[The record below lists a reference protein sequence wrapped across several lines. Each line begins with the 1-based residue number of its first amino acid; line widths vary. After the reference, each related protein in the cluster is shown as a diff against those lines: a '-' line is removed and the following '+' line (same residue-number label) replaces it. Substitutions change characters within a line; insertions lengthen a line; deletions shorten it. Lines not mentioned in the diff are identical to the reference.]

1 MSRKREKSQ
10 GPTLE
15 ETVVRLETRLREF
28 EDRTAK
34 KIKDLEDLVQYLTD
48 KLSTIHGSSREEKEG
63 TQGKLGRLEDTVA
76 GFDER
81 MRVNK
86 RLLEQIEEKLYD
98 FDINKK
104 NNLIF
109 NGVPKI
115 QNENND
121 RLLASV
127 RTIIRRKLKII
138 RFIDILVKFKH
149 LSNFQNPI
157 LMQNVDRVDTG
168 PSVLKCRP
176 ITITFRHFKDREDI
190 LKASRFLKITND
202 YVYVTEDISKS
213 TREAQQELRK
223 FLNLVRKT
231 NPDVKAFIRY
241 DRLFIDGE
249 IFIYNNQMKAVE
261 LIRKILMIKM
271 DFCTYPFYTYNFYS
285 RTNKS
290 SLFII

>member
-109 NGVPKI
+109 SGVPKI

-138 RFIDILVKFKH
+138 RFIDILVKFKN
-149 LSNFQNPI
+149 LSNFQN
-157 LMQNVDRVDTG
+157 
-168 PSVLKCRP
+168 S
-176 ITITFRHFKDREDI
+176 
-190 LKASRFLKITND
+190 
-202 YVYVTEDISKS
+202 
-213 TREAQQELRK
+213 
-223 FLNLVRKT
+223 
-231 NPDVKAFIRY
+231 
-241 DRLFIDGE
+241 
-249 IFIYNNQMKAVE
+249 
-261 LIRKILMIKM
+261 
-271 DFCTYPFYTYNFYS
+271 NFDAEC
-285 RTNKS
+285 
-290 SLFII
+290 